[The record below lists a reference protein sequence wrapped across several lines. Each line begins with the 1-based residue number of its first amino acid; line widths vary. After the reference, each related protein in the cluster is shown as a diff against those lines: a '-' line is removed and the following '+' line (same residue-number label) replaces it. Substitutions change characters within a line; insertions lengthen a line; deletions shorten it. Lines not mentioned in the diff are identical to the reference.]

1 LLVGG
6 DPGGPPGGHLLD
18 AVEVAKQQAGFE
30 LVTATH
36 APLVILLLSEVAIT
50 TVGAHPG
57 THEGQLSSGGDAALI
72 PDGQDRPLHPVGA
85 ALVVDDRPRPELA
98 QPEEPGP
105 GQEGLP
111 DDLLPAGRDVSQE
124 RQAREVIA
132 RQEAFAG
139 EVPVGVA

>member
-1 LLVGG
+1 SHCAASRRRPGSALSPYTPLFRSVALALPLLLVGG

-18 AVEVAKQQAGFE
+18 AVEVAKQQAAFE

-85 ALVVDDRPRPELA
+85 ALV
-98 QPEEPGP
+98 
-105 GQEGLP
+105 
-111 DDLLPAGRDVSQE
+111 
-124 RQAREVIA
+124 
-132 RQEAFAG
+132 
-139 EVPVGVA
+139 